1 MLRPS
6 IHVII
11 VNWNSGNQLVECLES
26 FAAVVDDAASLT
38 SVTVIDNASADG
50 SLDAAARLE
59 ATLPLSIIRNRG
71 NWGFAAGSN
80 QGAANDRSEE
90 HTSELQSLAY
100 IVCRLLLE

>member
-26 FAAVVDDAASLT
+26 FAAVVDDAVSLT

-50 SLDAAARLE
+50 
-59 ATLPLSIIRNRG
+59 
-71 NWGFAAGSN
+71 
-80 QGAANDRSEE
+80 
-90 HTSELQSLAY
+90 
-100 IVCRLLLE
+100 